1 MNDLISNAIARPALL
16 VILGCALCGM
26 LLRIFSTVG
35 RRELQTMWFFNLI
48 GLVVVVA
55 ANVTFSRGV
64 MNWANAFEIAATGL
78 AVLGALQIACVLV
91 FQLVMPALGLA
102 GPRIAQDL
110 AFMVSVMASAIYGLS
125 QLGVD
130 PSKLFTTSAILTAV
144 LAFAMQ
150 DTLGNVL
157 GGVVLQLDNSLK
169 VGDFVRVDTITGT
182 VVDVRWR
189 YTAIETNDREV
200 VILPNS
206 ALMKQR
212 FHVLRPRNGEPLVWR
227 RTLHFNIDPNATAP
241 HVIAV
246 MNKAVADSRITLVS
260 ATRPASTVLADVTA
274 GYCRY
279 ALRYWLT
286 EPEADSST
294 DSLVRIHV
302 VAALVRANIR
312 FGAPQEQRQVVDES
326 AELQRQAAI
335 EHGRRL
341 VALQRA
347 SLFAGLSQSERE
359 ALATCLVRAP
369 FVKGSVMTRQGAVAH
384 WLYLIVDGQ
393 ASVVLEQGGQMTAV
407 SNLKEGDFFGEM
419 GMLTGAPRSA
429 TVLAVTDVESY
440 RLDKN
445 GFAEVLLQ
453 RPDIAVEISQ
463 VLEQRQRELANALRQ
478 NQASQPVGKAEE
490 MLVSIL
496 GFFGIRES
504 S

>member
-110 AFMVSVMASAIYGLS
+110 TFMVSVMASAIYGLS

-279 ALRYWLT
+279 ALRY
-286 EPEADSST
+286 
-294 DSLVRIHV
+294 
-302 VAALVRANIR
+302 
-312 FGAPQEQRQVVDES
+312 
-326 AELQRQAAI
+326 
-335 EHGRRL
+335 
-341 VALQRA
+341 
-347 SLFAGLSQSERE
+347 
-359 ALATCLVRAP
+359 
-369 FVKGSVMTRQGAVAH
+369 
-384 WLYLIVDGQ
+384 
-393 ASVVLEQGGQMTAV
+393 
-407 SNLKEGDFFGEM
+407 
-419 GMLTGAPRSA
+419 
-429 TVLAVTDVESY
+429 
-440 RLDKN
+440 
-445 GFAEVLLQ
+445 
-453 RPDIAVEISQ
+453 
-463 VLEQRQRELANALRQ
+463 
-478 NQASQPVGKAEE
+478 
-490 MLVSIL
+490 
-496 GFFGIRES
+496 
-504 S
+504 